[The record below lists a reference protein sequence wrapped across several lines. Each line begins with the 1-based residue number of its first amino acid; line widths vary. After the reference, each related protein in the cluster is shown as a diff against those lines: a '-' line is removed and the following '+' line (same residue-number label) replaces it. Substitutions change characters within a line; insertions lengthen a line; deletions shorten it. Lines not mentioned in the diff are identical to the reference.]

1 MPGIAGG
8 NPGSPNELVVRAGGP
23 HAHAVGDKA
32 GYIEH
37 AAGECYEY
45 HYGGGGGWG
54 DPLDRPAER
63 VLGDVLDEYV
73 SIESARRDYGVVLTG
88 DLWELT
94 LAVDAE
100 ATARLRAEMRAARR
114 A

>member
-1 MPGIAGG
+1 MPGIGAVIRIA
-8 NPGSPNELVVRAGGP
+8 ERARVRAGDRRTRGATRRL
-23 HAHAVGDKA
+23 HRAR
-32 GYIEH
+32 
-37 AAGECYEY
+37 AGECYEY

-94 LAVDAE
+94 LAVDIE
-100 ATARLRAEMRAARR
+100 ATAKLRAEMRTARR

>member
-1 MPGIAGG
+1 MH
-8 NPGSPNELVVRAGGP
+8 E
-23 HAHAVGDKA
+23 VGDKA

-37 AAGECYEY
+37 AAGEYYEY

-73 SIESARRDYGVVLTG
+73 SVEAARRDYGIVLTG

-94 LAVDAE
+94 LAIDHE
-100 ATARLRAEMRAARR
+100 ATAKLRDEMRAARATR
-114 A
+114 R